1 MWIYSSREDKLTSVF
16 ILSFYLS
23 SSSNRLYNCPAS
35 RGESLSFSLCICLF
49 TYLPIAYI
57 IVYLC
62 LRVHC
67 ACTYTCIHLSIM
79 YLYTYVYAKALAGGP
94 RKTTIECVQE
104 VYILFPKN
112 SIFFAHAIYML
123 NRKEI
128 LNCGLSPYEL
138 HFGCRRMNP
147 KIVWPWEISLKCW
160 LYRILMN
167 HNNILSRWCLS
178 KQQYSYCWLKDKKRD
193 LIINNSG

>member
-1 MWIYSSREDKLTSVF
+1 MYT
-16 ILSFYLS
+16 YLS
-23 SSSNRLYNCPAS
+23 
-35 RGESLSFSLCICLF
+35 
-49 TYLPIAYI
+49 IAYI

-147 KIVWPWEISLKCW
+147 KIVWSWEISVKYW
-160 LYRILMN
+160 LYRILMS
-167 HNNILSRWCLS
+167 HNNISIRWGNMLHYTLSNLASFTSHLKS
-178 KQQYSYCWLKDKKRD
+178 KCPSTLFPSYLC
-193 LIINNSG
+193 IIRTKLQSSKAASRGATST

>member
-79 YLYTYVYAKALAGGP
+79 YLYTYVLLKPWQGGQEKQQLSVP
-94 RKTTIECVQE
+94 RKFTYYFLKIPYFLLMQ
-104 VYILFPKN
+104 YI
-112 SIFFAHAIYML
+112 
-123 NRKEI
+123 
-128 LNCGLSPYEL
+128 
-138 HFGCRRMNP
+138 
-147 KIVWPWEISLKCW
+147 CW
-160 LYRILMN
+160 TVKKYWIAAFRLMN
-167 HNNILSRWCLS
+167 CILDVDVWT
-178 KQQYSYCWLKDKKRD
+178 LKLFEVGKLAWSIDC
-193 LIINNSG
+193 IGY

>member
-1 MWIYSSREDKLTSVF
+1 
-16 ILSFYLS
+16 
-23 SSSNRLYNCPAS
+23 
-35 RGESLSFSLCICLF
+35 
-49 TYLPIAYI
+49 
-57 IVYLC
+57 
-62 LRVHC
+62 
-67 ACTYTCIHLSIM
+67 M

-138 HFGCRRMNP
+138 HFGCRLPPGYLHRT
-147 KIVWPWEISLKCW
+147 
-160 LYRILMN
+160 YRPE
-167 HNNILSRWCLS
+167 ILSGLTEEQINADRKILDKERKDFEACIGFIEKQLREKRQARIDKLNKIRQNHDYQIGDYVVVLDYKRWLGKNKKLRPMYLS
-178 KQQYSYCWLKDKKRD
+178 TPFK
-193 LIINNSG
+193 IE